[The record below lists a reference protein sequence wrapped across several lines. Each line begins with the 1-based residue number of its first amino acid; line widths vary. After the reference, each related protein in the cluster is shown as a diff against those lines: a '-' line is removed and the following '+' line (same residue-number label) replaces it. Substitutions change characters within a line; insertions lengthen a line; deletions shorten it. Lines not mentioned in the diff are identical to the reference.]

1 MKKATNA
8 SAKALEALYAVSLL
22 LAKTKKPFSLAE
34 ELIIPAAAVLAET
47 MVDKTA
53 ADKIKTVPLSN
64 DTVSRR
70 IDRMG
75 TDIVE
80 QLVDKLRAGES
91 FSLQLDESVDVS
103 GQAQLV
109 AFARYVDT
117 SDIRE
122 HILFC
127 KTLEGRTTGEDIFN
141 IGNSFFSEHEI
152 SWKSCT
158 SVCTDAAASMTGRIK
173 GLIAHIRQ
181 KNPDTLWTHCV
192 IHREAL
198 ASKKMSPE
206 LNSVLNDAVKAI
218 NFIKS

>member
-1 MKKATNA
+1 M
-8 SAKALEALYAVSLL
+8 
-22 LAKTKKPFSLAE
+22 
-34 ELIIPAAAVLAET
+34 
-47 MVDKTA
+47 DKTA

-64 DTVSRR
+64 DTVSCR
-70 IDRMG
+70 IDKMG

-80 QLVDKLRAGES
+80 QLLDKLRAGES

-117 SDIRE
+117 SDIRQ

-141 IGNSFFSEHEI
+141 IVNSFFSEHKI

-158 SVCTDAAASMTGRIK
+158 SVCTD
-173 GLIAHIRQ
+173 
-181 KNPDTLWTHCV
+181 
-192 IHREAL
+192 
-198 ASKKMSPE
+198 
-206 LNSVLNDAVKAI
+206 
-218 NFIKS
+218 